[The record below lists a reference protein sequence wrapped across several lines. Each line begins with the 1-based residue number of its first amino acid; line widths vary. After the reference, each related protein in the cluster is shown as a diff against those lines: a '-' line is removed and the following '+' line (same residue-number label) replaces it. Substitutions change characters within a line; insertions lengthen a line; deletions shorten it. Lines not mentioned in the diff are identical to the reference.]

1 MSNKQTFSIREQQ
14 CVKVV
19 VFTDRAE
26 VQRLLK
32 AKLKRGE
39 NEIVINSISNSIDRE
54 SVRVE
59 GKGNAS
65 VLDVICQD
73 KLVES
78 DNLDNI
84 SKKEKDLRNE
94 LNELEAKR
102 DTTNYKLE
110 RVSKQ
115 ISVLNEF
122 ANSLS
127 KEPSA
132 RDRKDSSNSPLST
145 NDKVDG
151 FLTFLDTYS
160 NRLEI
165 LDSEKYKLDKE
176 IKKLDEQIQVIRD
189 NLNQLKFSSYNQA
202 V

>member
-1 MSNKQTFSIREQQ
+1 MSNKQTFSIRDQQ

-32 AKLKRGE
+32 AKLKKGE

-59 GKGNAS
+59 GRGNAS

-73 KLVES
+73 KRVES

-84 SKKEKDLRNE
+84 SKKEKELKNE

-110 RVSKQ
+110 RVNKQ
-115 ISVLNEF
+115 INVLNEF

-127 KEPSA
+127 KEPSV
-132 RDRKDSSNSPLST
+132 RTDRKDTPALST
-145 NDKVDG
+145 GERVDG

-160 NRLEI
+160 NRLET
-165 LDSEKYKLDKE
+165 LDLEKYKLEKE
-176 IKKLDEQIQVIRD
+176 LRKLDEQIQVIRD
-189 NLNQLKFSSYNQA
+189 NLNQLSFSSYNQT